1 MTFVENYGA
10 LSCSMGIYW
19 NVYGLSPILKHLC
32 PNFQPSKYR
41 KLGNPGE
48 NFSLSFQAGH
58 GFLFG
63 RFLIVCYQL
72 NWSSICKNHCVL
84 EACHIV
90 ILLHVFLSIPKCT
103 RVYHLLCQTFSKN
116 YWSCFY
122 FFYFKNKKFYF
133 QSTLIPHKKILLSQ
147 SPIENTLIPIKNYFL
162 F

>member
-32 PNFQPSKYR
+32 PNFQPSKYW

-48 NFSLSFQAGH
+48 NFSLSFEASH
-58 GFLFG
+58 VFLFG

-72 NWSSICKNHCVL
+72 NWSGICKNHCVL

-90 ILLHVFLSIPKCT
+90 RLLHVFLSIPKCT

-116 YWSCFY
+116 YWSCF
-122 FFYFKNKKFYF
+122 FYKKKKN
-133 QSTLIPHKKILLSQ
+133 KKILLSKHTYTSQ
-147 SPIENTLIPIKNYFL
+147 KKTSLTISHWKYTCPY
-162 F
+162 